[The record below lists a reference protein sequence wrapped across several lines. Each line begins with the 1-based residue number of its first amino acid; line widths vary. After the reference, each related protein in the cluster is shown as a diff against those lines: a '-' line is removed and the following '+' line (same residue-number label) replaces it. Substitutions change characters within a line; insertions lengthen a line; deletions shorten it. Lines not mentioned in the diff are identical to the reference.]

1 MRQHKRG
8 LHIFSII
15 ALLLIVLTVSLVV
28 DQRRMI
34 ARAKPTS
41 KIRVV
46 SSLDFYAQ
54 AASAVLGQYG
64 QVTAV
69 INSPSVDAESFEPT
83 THTAKQV
90 AKADVIIEN
99 GLGYDDWL
107 GKVVAANGQEKRTIN
122 VGTDLM
128 HRQVGDNPHIWYN
141 PQTMPRIVAQMVA
154 RFSRLQPE
162 HKATFKR
169 NADRY
174 LETLS
179 SWKKTIKQLKRMSH
193 HQAVAVSEPVFN
205 DTLSAVNLKVT
216 DNHFARAVEEGT
228 DPSPADIAKLTRDFK
243 QHRVALWVVNTQN
256 SQPIVNSM
264 TKQAR
269 RYHIPV
275 VQVTETL
282 PSNQSY
288 AHWMTNELN
297 QVKTA
302 LEEDNQH
309 GK

>member
-1 MRQHKRG
+1 MRSHKRV
-8 LHIFSII
+8 LHILSII
-15 ALLLIVLTVSLVV
+15 ALLLVTVTVSIAV
-28 DQRRMI
+28 DQRRTV
-34 ARAKPTS
+34 ARTTS
-41 KIRVV
+41 TTKIRVV

-107 GKVVAANGQEKRTIN
+107 GKVVAANGQEQRTIN

-128 HRQVGDNPHIWYN
+128 HRRVGENPHIWYN
-141 PQTMPRIVAQMVA
+141 PQAMPRLVAQMVT
-154 RFSRLQPE
+154 RFSSLQPE

-169 NADRY
+169 NANRY
-174 LETLS
+174 LKTLAP
-179 SWKKTIKQLKRMSH
+179 WKKTIKQLKRTGH

-205 DTLSAVNLKVT
+205 DTLTAVNLKIS

-288 AHWMTNELN
+288 VRWMTNELN

>member
-15 ALLLIVLTVSLVV
+15 ALLLIALIVSLVV

-107 GKVVAANGQEKRTIN
+107 GKVVAANGKEKRTIN

-128 HRQVGDNPHIWYN
+128 HRQVGENPHIWYN
-141 PQTMPRIVAQMVA
+141 PQTMPRLVAQMVT
-154 RFSRLQPE
+154 RFSRLQPD

>member
-54 AASAVLGQYG
+54 AASAGLGQYG